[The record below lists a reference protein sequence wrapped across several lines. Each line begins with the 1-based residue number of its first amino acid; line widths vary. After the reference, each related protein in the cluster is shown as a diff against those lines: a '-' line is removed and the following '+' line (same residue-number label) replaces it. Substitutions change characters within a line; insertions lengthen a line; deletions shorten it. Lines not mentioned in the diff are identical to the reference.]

1 MSRWIDRTNGSKGS
15 TGGTMSGAGDAMSS
29 IGGKTERIDTAE
41 KKKENQVE
49 VEMKPCGRKQKVTP
63 MWIMEEGSLIVMDF

>member
-1 MSRWIDRTNGSKGS
+1 MYYV
-15 TGGTMSGAGDAMSS
+15 
-29 IGGKTERIDTAE
+29 KTQLKLMLRQE